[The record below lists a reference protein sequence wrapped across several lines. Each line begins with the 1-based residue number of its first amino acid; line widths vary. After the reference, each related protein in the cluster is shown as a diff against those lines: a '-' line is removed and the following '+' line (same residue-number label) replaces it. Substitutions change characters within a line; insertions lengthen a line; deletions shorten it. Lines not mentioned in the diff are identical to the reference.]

1 MVLTL
6 HRPIYRFVI
15 EILDKL
21 WYHFSVRFRFKAES
35 FALLIKEKKKKD
47 TSDIFEGLER
57 GHVNHVSEQ
66 SHYIKNKGGELVSQM
81 LINMSGFKNRS
92 QHLAKHS
99 TKK

>member
-35 FALLIKEKKKKD
+35 FALLIKEKKKKKKPVK
-47 TSDIFEGLER
+47 TLIHPNHIYKMHNLHTHWIYLRVWREGMSIML
-57 GHVNHVSEQ
+57 VNKVVISKTREE
-66 SHYIKNKGGELVSQM
+66 NLLV
-81 LINMSGFKNRS
+81 KC
-92 QHLAKHS
+92 
-99 TKK
+99 

>member
-35 FALLIKEKKKKD
+35 FALLIKEKKKKETSQKID
-47 TSDIFEGLER
+47 PSQPHIQNAQLAYTSDIFEGLER
-57 GHVNHVSEQ
+57 GHVNHVSE
-66 SHYIKNKGGELVSQM
+66 
-81 LINMSGFKNRS
+81 
-92 QHLAKHS
+92 
-99 TKK
+99 